1 MTWLAWRLQRTE
13 MLVAVGILALIA
25 ALLIPT
31 GVSMANSYHANDLGS
46 CLGHSD
52 GQSCLQR
59 INDFQHRFQSLN
71 FIANWF
77 TLVPGLI
84 GVLLAAPFILELEQ
98 GTYRLVW
105 TQSITRRRWLTVK
118 LALPVVSAVV
128 ATAVL
133 IALVTWWRGPLTNL
147 NGGLDT
153 GTFDTTGTV
162 AIGYALFALGLAV
175 AVGALWRRP
184 AAALTVAFVGYF
196 VMRAVDDLWLRNHLL
211 SPLKATWHGVNLP
224 AYLVHAS
231 IISQNVTVDGRVLES
246 SSGSGSVLGSSTQLG
261 VPGNGANA
269 ISHVLYQPASA
280 FWTLQV
286 RETLLFAAIGLL
298 MMAFGAWWTHRRA
311 E

>member
-25 ALLIPT
+25 ALADPHR
-31 GVSMANSYHANDLGS
+31 VSMANSYHANDLGS

-84 GVLLAAPFILELEQ
+84 GVLLAAPFILELGGHLSAGVDAEHHPPPA
-98 GTYRLVW
+98 R
-105 TQSITRRRWLTVK
+105 LTVK

-196 VMRAVDDLWLRNHLL
+196 VMRAVDDL
-211 SPLKATWHGVNLP
+211 SGCATICSAHSRRRG
-224 AYLVHAS
+224 
-231 IISQNVTVDGRVLES
+231 TV
-246 SSGSGSVLGSSTQLG
+246 
-261 VPGNGANA
+261 
-269 ISHVLYQPASA
+269 
-280 FWTLQV
+280 
-286 RETLLFAAIGLL
+286 
-298 MMAFGAWWTHRRA
+298 
-311 E
+311 

>member
-31 GVSMANSYHANDLGS
+31 GISMANSYHANDLGS
-46 CLGHSD
+46 CLGHTD

-59 INDFQHRFQSLN
+59 IGDFQARFQSLN

-98 GTYRLVW
+98 RTYQLVW
-105 TQSITRRRWLTVK
+105 TQSITRRRWLVVK
-118 LALPVVSAVV
+118 LALPVIAAVI

-133 IALVTWWRGPLTNL
+133 IALVTWWRAPLTNL

-162 AIGYALFALGLAV
+162 AIGYALLALGLAV
-175 AVGALWRRP
+175 VLGAFWRRP

-196 VMRAVDDLWLRNHLL
+196 VMRAVDDLWLRSHLL
-211 SPLKATWHGVNLP
+211 SPLKATWHGATLP
-224 AYLVHAS
+224 AYLAHAN
-231 IISQNVTVDGRVLES
+231 IISQSVTVDGRVVES
-246 SSGSGSVLGSSTQLG
+246 SSGSGSVLGASAQLG
-261 VPGNGANA
+261 LPDNGANA
-269 ISHVLYQPASA
+269 ITHVVYQPATA
-280 FWTLQV
+280 FWTLQF

-298 MMAFGAWWTHRRA
+298 LMGFGAWWTYRRT

>member
-1 MTWLAWRLQRTE
+1 M
-13 MLVAVGILALIA
+13 
-25 ALLIPT
+25 
-31 GVSMANSYHANDLGS
+31 
-46 CLGHSD
+46 
-52 GQSCLQR
+52 
-59 INDFQHRFQSLN
+59 
-71 FIANWF
+71 
-77 TLVPGLI
+77 
-84 GVLLAAPFILELEQ
+84 LELEN
-98 GTYRLVW
+98 GTYRLAW
-105 TQSITRRRWLTVK
+105 TQSITRRRWLAVK

-133 IALVTWWRGPLTNL
+133 IELVTWWRGPLTNL

-175 AVGALWRRP
+175 AVGTLWRRP

-211 SPLKATWHGVNLP
+211 SPLRATWHGVNP
-224 AYLVHAS
+224 PGYLVHAS
-231 IISQNVTVDGRVLES
+231 IISQNVTVDGRVLGS
-246 SSGSGSVLGSSTQLG
+246 SSGSGSVLGTSTQLG
-261 VPGNGANA
+261 LPGNGANA
-269 ISHVLYQPASA
+269 ISHVVYQPASA
-280 FWTLQV
+280 FWTLQI